1 LPASYTLHADGT
13 AICLPGDVDA
23 RSTESALPSVHDA
36 TPKPVQSAGPSLI
49 SDAFDYPTVPT
60 IICE

>member
-36 TPKPVQSAGPSLI
+36 TPKPVQPPLGRH
-49 SDAFDYPTVPT
+49 
-60 IICE
+60 

>member
-1 LPASYTLHADGT
+1 LTPVRCFRRCLSELPASYTLHADGT

-36 TPKPVQSAGPSLI
+36 TPKPVQPPLGRH
-49 SDAFDYPTVPT
+49 
-60 IICE
+60 